1 MIESSRFKEILLPLG
16 ARLYKIAYRI
26 VGDADTAKDMVQEA
40 YLSMWKRRETLD
52 ELENVESFAVKVVK
66 NRCVD
71 FLRTQRMYCSINDE
85 VRNIIEIEKNYEQSE
100 KLNRVM
106 LMMNSLPERQK
117 QVLMMRS
124 VQDLSLEEIEQ
135 ITGLTGVN
143 IRTLLSRAR
152 KKLKEMCEIEINW

>member
-1 MIESSRFKEILLPLG
+1 MESSRFKEILLPLG

-143 IRTLLSRAR
+143 IRTVLSRAR

>member
-1 MIESSRFKEILLPLG
+1 MESSRFKEILLPLG
-16 ARLYKIAYRI
+16 ARLYKVAYRI

-52 ELENVESFAVKVVK
+52 ELENIESFAVKVVK

>member
-1 MIESSRFKEILLPLG
+1 MESSRFKEILLPLG

>member
-1 MIESSRFKEILLPLG
+1 MESSRFKEILLPLG

-85 VRNIIEIEKNYEQSE
+85 VRNIIEIEKNYAQSE

-124 VQDLSLEEIEQ
+124 V
-135 ITGLTGVN
+135 
-143 IRTLLSRAR
+143 
-152 KKLKEMCEIEINW
+152 